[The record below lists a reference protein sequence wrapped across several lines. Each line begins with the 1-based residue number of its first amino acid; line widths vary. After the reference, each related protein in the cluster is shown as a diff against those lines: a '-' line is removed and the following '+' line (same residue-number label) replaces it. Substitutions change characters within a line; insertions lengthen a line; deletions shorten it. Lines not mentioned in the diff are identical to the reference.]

1 MEIDNANRNL
11 RLLPE
16 LVDREPLSFADI
28 VDVVCDSDG
37 LGFLNPT
44 KDEELENSF
53 GLTTVDRRFAL
64 LGVDQNALVE
74 ETVIGEVF
82 VAATEVAWELNN
94 CGIRKAPPI
103 SIQPAYAA
111 LTTDAVDRNHVQAM
125 AAVNACF
132 AEGNEPK
139 MTSRDVSWLKTCVST
154 NADPTRVFFR
164 FAQMYYYYLQLEKQG
179 VAARPTPATSNPIH
193 IRSVAHV
200 LTTLRNGA
208 SGTHFLPFDL
218 DSYTGDHTVAATI
231 LRYVAEGSAWPL
243 VAGAEV
249 SSILALSMRL
259 PNVEVLLTGSVPVNI
274 VNPNFTATDIWDL
287 MFNVAGQL
295 DCEEILKEML
305 TVVAAQMYSVTPD
318 VDPVF
323 RSPLVRFALP
333 PLQMSYYAIFPVALA
348 ADKIV
353 HTTVPEEREVHV
365 VACELILR
373 SQLLSIAYREMLWTL
388 GLGGKFRSPQHAA
401 KAARWRRNLTSR
413 GRKPYAPMWG
423 IMAKYL
429 EKHECSV
436 CLSKTA
442 ITFAPDQSAQ
452 SVRGLQNILDAC
464 SSWVD
469 VLDVVP
475 KAPMAALDAYT
486 KPKKSATLLQP
497 GVRYKLDLMTN
508 ENLPSV
514 VHALENQGGVF
525 ELIHKLK
532 TSLNW
537 TVERAPVLKGKY
549 GTPADRPFQNMM
561 VDNHVQSHFTVRLPN
576 AQAAVALHNGNLIKK
591 EWKWYIQ
598 GAGPR
603 TDNDTFDDNALGP
616 SGTSDLPNDVQNGP
630 PGGIDNTP
638 SSDPPLATDFEVE
651 IERLIGDLTR
661 VRTVADEVRAE
672 QTPPPQ
678 KAAPEALS
686 RQAQWDYDD
695 MMLVAP
701 GILQQMASHFKAYQ
715 QGVVKGT
722 GRSDAEHFTPLV
734 APLANSLEQISFCQ
748 AVANVPKGKRVATM
762 NATSRV
768 LRTFAS
774 VVDVPSMSKKLCF
787 GAQRALATAKALK
800 ICPALTLAEL
810 AEEGQVWNEEA
821 ADLIDMLGQT
831 AVESGIALSEFTG
844 PKPVGVD
851 VRGVK
856 FADVVG
862 YEADKWRKARDQKRA
877 KTGEVVMTRPKRAII
892 PKSDWESVSMM
903 VATNN
908 DEILAKADA
917 MLDALEVSDAGSE
930 TEVRTD
936 SPAKTPLV
944 VELPEGMEK
953 AASLAGK
960 LQTELNERNRVYV
973 AQIEEVQKQI
983 SFFKMKQKDYND
995 PVRKEYVHSK
1005 ALALEVALENATTV
1019 NELHDAMI
1027 DAIGQPEADFG
1038 RAGAPLAATLAG
1050 SLEQPTTIDETASV
1064 ASDVTDEDALGP
1076 MPPRSPVSPP
1086 VDNVD
1091 PSTLA
1096 DLTML

>member
-16 LVDREPLSFADI
+16 LVDREPLTFSEV

-44 KDEELENSF
+44 KDEELEDSF
-53 GLTTVDRRFAL
+53 GLTMVDRRFAL

-74 ETVIGEVF
+74 EIVIGEIF
-82 VAATEVAWELNN
+82 VAATEVVWELNN

-132 AEGNEPK
+132 ADGNEPK
-139 MTSRDVSWLKTCVST
+139 MTSRDVTWLKSCVTT
-154 NADPTRVFFR
+154 NADPTRIFFR

-179 VAARPTPATSNPIH
+179 VAARPSPATSNPIH
-193 IRSVAHV
+193 VRSIAHV

-208 SGTHFLPFDL
+208 GGTHFLPFDL
-218 DSYTGDHTVAATI
+218 DAYTGDHTVAATI
-231 LRYVAEGSAWPL
+231 LRYVAEGSAWPR
-243 VAGAEV
+243 VVGADV

-274 VNPNFTATDIWDL
+274 VNPNFTASDIWDL
-287 MFNVAGQL
+287 MFTVAGQL
-295 DCEEILKEML
+295 DCEDILKEML
-305 TVVAAQMYSVTPD
+305 TVVAAQMYSTTPD

-353 HTTVPEEREVHV
+353 HSVVPEEHEVHV

-373 SQLLSIAYREMLWTL
+373 SQLLSLAYREMLWTL

-401 KAARWRRNLTSR
+401 RAAKWRRNLTSR

-423 IMAKYL
+423 IMARYL

-436 CLSKTA
+436 CLSKTTV
-442 ITFAPDQSAQ
+442 TFAPDQAAQ
-452 SVRGLQNILDAC
+452 SVCGLQKILDAC

-475 KAPMAALDAYT
+475 KAPMAALDAYV
-486 KPKKSATLLQP
+486 KPKKSAALLQP
-497 GVRYKLDLMTN
+497 GVRYKLDLMTS

-514 VHALENQGGVF
+514 VHALENQGAVF

-537 TVERAPVLKGKY
+537 TVEAAPVLKGKY

-576 AQAAVALHNGNLIKK
+576 AQAAVSLHNGNLLKK
-591 EWKWYIQ
+591 DWKWYIQ

-603 TDNDTFDDNALGP
+603 TDNDTFDDAELGP
-616 SGTSDLPNDVQNGP
+616 TGTSDSTSLRPDEPSGGAGDTP
-630 PGGIDNTP
+630 PP
-638 SSDPPLATDFEVE
+638 VAPLVSDYNVE
-651 IERLIGDLTR
+651 IERLVADLTR
-661 VRTVADEVRAE
+661 VRTVAAEVAAE

-695 MMLVAP
+695 LMLVAP
-701 GILQQMASHFKAYQ
+701 GILQQMASHYKAYQ

-748 AVANVPKGKRVATM
+748 SVANVPKGKRVAAM

-768 LRTFAS
+768 LRTFAG
-774 VVDVPSMSKKLCF
+774 VVDVPSLSKKLCF

-800 ICPALTLAEL
+800 TCSALTLAEL

-821 ADLIDMLGQT
+821 ADLIDVLGQT

-856 FADVVG
+856 FSEVVD
-862 YEADKWRKARDQKRA
+862 YEADKWRRARDQSRA
-877 KTGEVVMTRPKRAII
+877 KKDEVVMTRPKRAVI
-892 PKSDWESVSMM
+892 PKSDWESVSNM
-903 VATNN
+903 VAANN
-908 DEILAKADA
+908 DEILAKAEA
-917 MLDALEVSDAGSE
+917 MLDELEASDAGVSTNVSATAAARE
-930 TEVRTD
+930 
-936 SPAKTPLV
+936 PFV
-944 VELPEGMEK
+944 VELPAGMEA
-953 AASLAGK
+953 AASEK
-960 LQTELNERNRVYV
+960 ERNMAMFDKRLREYS
-973 AQIEEVQKQI
+973 AQADEVRKQI
-983 SFFKMKQKDYND
+983 SFFKMKNKDYND

-1005 ALALEVALENATTV
+1005 ALALEVALDNATTV
-1019 NELHDAMI
+1019 DELHDAMVA
-1027 DAIGQPEADFG
+1027 AIGRPEADFG
-1038 RAGAPLAATLAG
+1038 RAGAPPAATLAG
-1050 SLEQPTTIDETASV
+1050 SLEQPNITDETASV
-1064 ASDVTDEDALGP
+1064 ASEGTDEDALGP
-1076 MPPRSPVSPP
+1076 MPPRSPVSSP
-1086 VDNVD
+1086 VSSVD
-1091 PSTLA
+1091 PSTLD
-1096 DLTML
+1096 DLMML